1 MGQCSVAW
9 NAYKNRK
16 VDAALSEMK
25 VSVDKRHTACV
36 TQEQKYAGKTLE
48 MEDVIAKL
56 KSVRAKKP
64 LTRTQKD
71 DAKKAIKK
79 RVIYNKRTEKWA
91 AMASAADEAKENLE
105 ELAVNKESLEDAKI
119 MAKGMEIM
127 KAMGMG
133 LSNAEGHLDKAI
145 DAKDSMDEFNRA
157 FAERDQDQT
166 VLTPEELEEI
176 EAELESEFGNGTALK
191 DMPAVPTKQHS
202 NYVKLD
208 ESSAVANRPE
218 EELKGNDAE
227 AIELGIAN
235 ELENDA

>member
-16 VDAALSEMK
+16 VDKAIGEMK
-25 VSVDKRHTACV
+25 ASAEKRYTVCV

-48 MEDVIAKL
+48 MEDVLAKL
-56 KSVRAKKP
+56 KSVKAKRV

-91 AMASAADEAKENLE
+91 SMASAAEEAKENLE

-218 EELKGNDAE
+218 EELKG
-227 AIELGIAN
+227 AIELGIEN